1 MRPSP
6 LSDLHGWPRVLAPS
20 PPAPPGD
27 AWPRVSLVTPSFNQ
41 ARYIESTLLSMIH
54 QGYPD
59 LETIVID
66 GGSSDG
72 TLEILKRHEAQLA
85 YWESQPDR
93 GQADAINKGWRR
105 ATGKYVW
112 WLNADDLLMPGSL
125 FAAVQFLEASPAI
138 DFVYGDTLLI
148 DQDDVLL
155 GRTRYPEF
163 DFVDFILNR
172 RDLPQPGALVRRSA
186 LDRIGLL
193 EEQLHYLMD
202 YELWIRLA
210 LLGGQI
216 ARIDGPLALYRVHE
230 EAKTEAGSLR
240 SVEERRL
247 LHRWLR
253 AHPELPTEIREQWP
267 RVTGLMHL
275 ECARTAIRA
284 GAFSAGL
291 SEAWRSGRAWWPV
304 LARPALWYQAALGL
318 LGLVL
323 GPRAW
328 IRLRERVRRIRRWR
342 QARKA
347 RGLV

>member
-27 AWPRVSLVTPSFNQ
+27 AWPRVSLVTPSFHQ
-41 ARYIESTLLSMIH
+41 ARHLERTLPSM
-54 QGYPD
+54 
-59 LETIVID
+59 
-66 GGSSDG
+66 
-72 TLEILKRHEAQLA
+72 
-85 YWESQPDR
+85 
-93 GQADAINKGWRR
+93 
-105 ATGKYVW
+105 
-112 WLNADDLLMPGSL
+112 
-125 FAAVQFLEASPAI
+125 
-138 DFVYGDTLLI
+138 I
-148 DQDDVLL
+148 DQDDVVL

-172 RDLPQPGALVRRSA
+172 RDLPQPGALLRRSA

-193 EEQLHYLMD
+193 EEQLLYLMD

-284 GAFSAGL
+284 GSFPAGL
-291 SEAWRSGRAWWPV
+291 AEALQSARAWRPV

-318 LGLVL
+318 MGLVL

-328 IRLRERVRRIRRWR
+328 IRLRARGRRIRRWR
-342 QARKA
+342 RARNVE
-347 RGLV
+347 GLGGAGSPPSPT